1 MFGIAELQAL
11 NLSSNFSNDEKKG
24 ENVGQEAINYI
35 HIQYILL
42 LKEPTLNLHLLL
54 KWNKNP
60 NPTQSI
66 TALSTESIY
75 YFYSSNPKA

>member
-1 MFGIAELQAL
+1 MFGNTELQAL
-11 NLSSNFSNDEKKG
+11 NLSSNFSDDEKG
-24 ENVGQEAINYI
+24 GNVGQKAIKYI
-35 HIQYILL
+35 HIRYILPV
-42 LKEPTLNLHLLL
+42 KELTLNLHLLL

-75 YFYSSNPKA
+75 YFESSNLKA

>member
-1 MFGIAELQAL
+1 MFGNTELQEL
-11 NLSSNFSNDEKKG
+11 NLSSNFSDDEKG
-24 ENVGQEAINYI
+24 GNVGQKAIKYI
-35 HIQYILL
+35 HIWYILL
-42 LKEPTLNLHLLL
+42 VKELTLNLHLLL

-75 YFYSSNPKA
+75 YFESSNPKA

>member
-1 MFGIAELQAL
+1 MM
-11 NLSSNFSNDEKKG
+11 KKG
-24 ENVGQEAINYI
+24 GNVGQKAINYI
-35 HIQYILL
+35 LTQYITPV
-42 LKEPTLNLHLLL
+42 KELTLNLHLLL

>member
-1 MFGIAELQAL
+1 MFGNTELQAL
-11 NLSSNFSNDEKKG
+11 NLSSNFSDDEKG
-24 ENVGQEAINYI
+24 GNVGQKAIKYI

-42 LKEPTLNLHLLL
+42 VKELTLNLHLLL

-75 YFYSSNPKA
+75 YFESSNPKA

>member
-1 MFGIAELQAL
+1 MFGNTELRAL
-11 NLSSNFSNDEKKG
+11 NLSSNFSDDEKRG
-24 ENVGQEAINYI
+24 NVGQKAIKYI
-35 HIQYILL
+35 HIRYILL
-42 LKEPTLNLHLLL
+42 VKELILNLYLLL

-75 YFYSSNPKA
+75 YF

>member
-1 MFGIAELQAL
+1 MFGNAELQAL
-11 NLSSNFSNDEKKG
+11 NLSSNFSNDEKG
-24 ENVGQEAINYI
+24 GNVGQKAINYI

-42 LKEPTLNLHLLL
+42 VKEPSLCLHLLL
-54 KWNKNP
+54 KWNKNL

-75 YFYSSNPKA
+75 YSYSSNPKA